1 MATKYWL
8 IKSEPSSYSWTKFVK
23 DGSTYWD
30 GVRNYEARNNLRLM
44 KSGALALFYH
54 SVKEKAIVGIAKVTA
69 EHRPDPTAKDG
80 DWSVVDFAPIKEMVE
95 PVTLGDIKGDGGYE
109 EFALI
114 RKSRLSVVPASAVH
128 FKRVLKMG
136 KTKL

>member
-44 KSGALALFYH
+44 KTGDCALFYH

-80 DWSVVDFAPIKEMVE
+80 DWSVVDFAPVKEMME
-95 PVTLGDIKGDGGYE
+95 PVTLGDIKDDGGFE

-114 RKSRLSVVPASAVH
+114 RKSRLSVVPASAAH

-136 KTKL
+136 KTRL

>member
-44 KSGALALFYH
+44 KSGDLALFYH

-80 DWSVVDFAPIKEMVE
+80 DWSVVDFAPVKEMME
-95 PVTLGDIKGDGGYE
+95 PVTLGDIKDDGGFE

-114 RKSRLSVVPASAVH
+114 SKSRLSVVPASAAH
-128 FKRVLKMG
+128 FKSVMKMW